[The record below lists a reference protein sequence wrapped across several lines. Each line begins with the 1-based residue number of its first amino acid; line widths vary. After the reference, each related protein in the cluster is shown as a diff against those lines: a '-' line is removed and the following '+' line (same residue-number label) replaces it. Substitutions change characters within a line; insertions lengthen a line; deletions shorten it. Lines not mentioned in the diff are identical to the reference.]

1 MTALAGFWSKD
12 GSTEPGVACERM
24 LRAQQIYAPDA
35 AISRSA
41 GPAAVG
47 RRLFRLLPEDIHDRG
62 PVISASGAI
71 LVADVRLDNRDELLG
86 ALGITGPEA
95 RSLADAAIL
104 SRALERWDTGALDHV
119 VGDFAFAQW
128 DEGRRRLLLARDYLG
143 QRPLHLCHGPG
154 FVAFASMPKGLH
166 ALPDVPRIPDRRAAA
181 EFLALL
187 PRERGSSFFEGIETV
202 PPGAYVEAT
211 QDQVRVVDY
220 WRPDL
225 TPLSLRSAGEYDEA
239 LRERLDE
246 AVSSRLRRATGHV
259 GSHLS
264 GGLDSAAVTATT
276 ARALASRDE
285 RLTAFTSVPREGY
298 GGAVPPNVIHDE
310 GTLAAEVAALY
321 PNIDHVLI
329 RGCGRSPF
337 EALDR
342 YFFLCDRPALNLC
355 NLVWINAIDDAART
369 LKVSVLLTGLRGN
382 AGFSYTGTT
391 LLPQLLRQLRLI
403 PLARH
408 WTALLRGGTRAG
420 TLASQ
425 TFGPLLPQPLWRLV
439 LRARGRADGVTGY
452 TNLTEE
458 VLQELDIEKR
468 AVERGLDLSY
478 RPRSD
483 GVSERL
489 WMLRRGDVG
498 NDNKGAL
505 AGWGIDRRDPTADR
519 RLVEFCLRVPAEQY
533 LAGGAP
539 RGFARRALADRLP
552 PEILVQRRKGLQA
565 VDWHEGLT
573 AAKAELQ
580 QEVDAIGELPESLG
594 MVAVDRMKTAI
605 RNWPASADWRKA
617 RTVERYRLALLRGV
631 AVGHFLRRAS
641 GSNG

>member
-1 MTALAGFWSKD
+1 MSHLLAPTIIVEWETSRECG
-12 GSTEPGVACERM
+12 
-24 LRAQQIYAPDA
+24 DA
-35 AISRSA
+35 R
-41 GPAAVG
+41 AAVCLAAL
-47 RRLFRLLPEDIHDRG
+47 REQLQNAAALFHGEPELL
-62 PVISASGAI
+62 
-71 LVADVRLDNRDELLG
+71 LVADPGENERAEVERAVANAAGDSGWPVIPRVVQPPTRLDYYQKKNFGLSASSNPIVVFMDSDVRPETGWMEALL
-86 ALGITGPEA
+86 
-95 RSLADAAIL
+95 
-104 SRALERWDTGALDHV
+104 
-119 VGDFAFAQW
+119 
-128 DEGRRRLLLARDYLG
+128 
-143 QRPLHLCHGPG
+143 RPFH
-154 FVAFASMPKGLH
+154 
-166 ALPDVPRIPDRRAAA
+166 AAA
-181 EFLALL
+181 VSVVAGRTHAEAGTLYERAVALFWIF
-187 PRERGSSFFEGIETV
+187 P
-202 PPGAYVEAT
+202 
-211 QDQVRVVDY
+211 
-220 WRPDL
+220 
-225 TPLSLRSAGEYDEA
+225 
-239 LRERLDE
+239 
-246 AVSSRLRRATGHV
+246 
-259 GSHLS
+259 
-264 GGLDSAAVTATT
+264 
-276 ARALASRDE
+276 ARAEED
-285 RLTAFTSVPREGY
+285 
-298 GGAVPPNVIHDE
+298 
-310 GTLAAEVAALY
+310 
-321 PNIDHVLI
+321 VL
-329 RGCGRSPF
+329 
-337 EALDR
+337 
-342 YFFLCDRPALNLC
+342 RPATCFWANSFAIRRQLNLC

-369 LKVSVLLTGLRGN
+369 RKVSVLLTGLRGN

-403 PLARH
+403 ALARH

-468 AVERGLDLSY
+468 AAERGLDLSY
-478 RPRSD
+478 RPRFD

-594 MVAVDRMKTAI
+594 MVAVARMKTAI